1 MSSPP
6 MSNSIKIQFRLY
18 VHFTLFKKHQKMH
31 KKYTKI
37 AEHILVEFYKH
48 KNKNNFRYLLLLK
61 YYKLYKN
68 VKKVYK
74 DS

>member
-1 MSSPP
+1 
-6 MSNSIKIQFRLY
+6 MSNSIKMQIRSY
-18 VHFTLFKKHQKMH
+18 VHFILFKKHQKTS

-48 KNKNNFRYLLLLK
+48 KNTNNFRYLLLLK